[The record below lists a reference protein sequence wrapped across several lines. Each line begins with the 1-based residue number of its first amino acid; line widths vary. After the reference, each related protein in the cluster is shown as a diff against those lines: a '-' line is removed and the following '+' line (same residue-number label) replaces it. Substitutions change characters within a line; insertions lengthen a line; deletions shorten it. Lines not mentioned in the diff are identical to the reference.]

1 MKVLPLEKGII
12 YGPLFS
18 RRLGRSLGIN
28 LLPTE
33 YKTCSFDC
41 HYCHYGYTTL
51 KTLHPPRE
59 DFPTVTAVLT
69 AIEQALRK
77 EHALAYLTFSGN
89 GEPTLHPDFPAI
101 AAQVKELRDELA
113 PHVKLAL
120 FSNATTLHRPEII
133 ESLSLFDAPLL
144 KLDAGDPQTLARI
157 DAPVPEV
164 TFAQIVTGLK
174 QVSRLTIQSMLVAG
188 ALSNSDESSLNA
200 WIATLSEIKPEQIQ
214 LYSTDYPVP
223 DERLKRVLPYEL
235 ERIAKQVEART
246 GIPTRAYY
254 PI

>member
-1 MKVLPLEKGII
+1 MKVFPLETGII
-12 YGPLFS
+12 YGPIFS
-18 RRLGRSLGIN
+18 RRLGRSLGVN
-28 LLPTE
+28 LLPTG

-41 HYCHYGYTTL
+41 RYCHYGYTTL

-59 DFPTVTAVLT
+59 DFPTSTAALA
-69 AIEQALRK
+69 AIQQALQR
-77 EHALAYLTFSGN
+77 ERTLNYLTFSGN

-101 AAQVKELRDELA
+101 AAQVKQLRDELA

-120 FSNATTLHRPEII
+120 FSNATTLHRPEIL

-144 KLDAGDPQTLARI
+144 KLDAGNPQTLARI
-157 DAPVPEV
+157 DAPTPEV
-164 TFAQIVTGLK
+164 TFAQLVAGLK
-174 QVSRLTIQSMLVAG
+174 QVPRLTIQSMLISG
-188 ALSNSDESSLNA
+188 ELSNTDAASLNA
-200 WIATLSEIKPEQIQ
+200 WIATLAEIKPAQVQ

-223 DERLKRVLPYEL
+223 DERLQRVLPYEL

-246 GIPTRAYY
+246 GIPTTAYY